1 MIMRRILLVLAALFI
16 GFGSVSAKKRKEVKS
31 DLVGVWQQAGT
42 MDGKLQ
48 ARPILKIIDADGTF
62 STMVVYSG
70 NSSGKMTQ
78 LGTYKIMND
87 SIYKETITNHL
98 IRSHE
103 GTTVPIKYRF
113 ADDGKEVLILEF
125 ENGAGKSV
133 FREMWLRISAK
144 AIAK

>member
-1 MIMRRILLVLAALFI
+1 MRRVLLVLTALLI
-16 GFGSVSAKKRKEVKS
+16 GFGSVSAKKRKAVKS

-62 STMVVYSG
+62 STMFVYSG
-70 NSSGKMTQ
+70 NTSGRMTQ

-87 SIYKETITNHL
+87 SIYKETITNHF
-98 IRSHE
+98 IRSQE
-103 GTTVPIKYRF
+103 GMTVPIKYRF
-113 ADDGKEVLILEF
+113 ADDAKEVLILEF
-125 ENGAGKSV
+125 ENGAGKAV

-144 AIAK
+144 AIVK

>member
-1 MIMRRILLVLAALFI
+1 MRRVLLVLTALLI
-16 GFGSVSAKKRKEVKS
+16 GFGSVSAKKRKAVKS
-31 DLVGVWQQAGT
+31 DLVGVWQQAGA

-62 STMVVYSG
+62 STMFVYNG
-70 NSSGKMTQ
+70 NSSGRMTQ

-87 SIYKETITNHL
+87 SIYKETITNHF
-98 IRSHE
+98 IRSQE
-103 GTTVPIKYRF
+103 GMTVPIKYRF
-113 ADDGKEVLILEF
+113 ADDGKVVLILEF

-144 AIAK
+144 GIAK

>member
-1 MIMRRILLVLAALFI
+1 MKRVLLVLAALLI
-16 GFGSVSAKKRKEVKS
+16 GLGSVSAKKRKEVKN

-42 MDGKLQ
+42 KDGKLQ

-62 STMVVYSG
+62 STMFVYSD
-70 NSSGKMTQ
+70 NTSGRMTQ

-87 SIYKETITNHL
+87 SIYEETITNHF
-98 IRSHE
+98 IRSQE
-103 GTTVPIKYRF
+103 GVTVPIKYRF
-113 ADDGKEVLILEF
+113 VDDSKEVLILEF
-125 ENGAGKSV
+125 ENGVGKAV

>member
-1 MIMRRILLVLAALFI
+1 MIMRRILLVLVALFI

-62 STMVVYSG
+62 STMFVYSG
-70 NSSGKMTQ
+70 NSSGRMTQ

-87 SIYKETITNHL
+87 SIYKETITNHF
-98 IRSHE
+98 IRNQE

-113 ADDGKEVLILEF
+113 ADDAKEVLILEF

-133 FREMWLRISAK
+133 FSEMWLRISAK

>member
-1 MIMRRILLVLAALFI
+1 MRRILLVLVALFI

-62 STMVVYSG
+62 STMFVYSG
-70 NSSGKMTQ
+70 NSSGRMTQ
-78 LGTYKIMND
+78 IGTYKIMND
-87 SIYKETITNHL
+87 SIYKETITNHF
-98 IRSHE
+98 IRSQE

-113 ADDGKEVLILEF
+113 ADDAKEVLILEF

-133 FREMWLRISAK
+133 FSEMWLRISAK
-144 AIAK
+144 AIVK

>member
-1 MIMRRILLVLAALFI
+1 MRRVLLVLTALLI
-16 GFGSVSAKKRKEVKS
+16 GFGSVSAKKRKAVKS

-62 STMVVYSG
+62 STMFVYSG
-70 NSSGKMTQ
+70 NSSGRMTQ

-87 SIYKETITNHL
+87 SIYKETITNHF
-98 IRSHE
+98 IRSQE

-113 ADDGKEVLILEF
+113 ADDAKEVLILEF
-125 ENGAGKSV
+125 ENGVGKSV
-133 FREMWLRISAK
+133 FSEMWLRISAK
-144 AIAK
+144 GIAK

>member
-1 MIMRRILLVLAALFI
+1 MKRILLVLTALLI
-16 GFGSVSAKKRKEVKS
+16 GLGSVSAKKRKEVKS

-87 SIYKETITNHL
+87 SIYKETITNHF
-98 IRSHE
+98 IRSQE

-113 ADDGKEVLILEF
+113 ADDAKEVLILEF

-133 FREMWLRISAK
+133 FSEMWLRISAK
-144 AIAK
+144 GIAK

>member
-1 MIMRRILLVLAALFI
+1 MIMRRILLVLVALII
-16 GFGSVSAKKRKEVKS
+16 GLGSVSAKMRKEVKS

-62 STMVVYSG
+62 STMFVYSG
-70 NSSGKMTQ
+70 NTSGRMTQ

-87 SIYKETITNHL
+87 SIYKETITNHF
-98 IRSHE
+98 IRSQE
-103 GTTVPIKYRF
+103 GMTVPIKYRF

-133 FREMWLRISAK
+133 FSEMWLRISAK
-144 AIAK
+144 AIVK

>member
-1 MIMRRILLVLAALFI
+1 MRRVLLVLTALLI

-31 DLVGVWQQAGT
+31 DLIGVWQQAGT

-62 STMVVYSG
+62 STMFVYSG
-70 NSSGKMTQ
+70 NTSGRMTQ

-87 SIYKETITNHL
+87 SIYKETITNHF
-98 IRSHE
+98 IRSQE

-113 ADDGKEVLILEF
+113 ADDAKEVLILEF

-133 FREMWLRISAK
+133 FSEMWLRISAK
-144 AIAK
+144 AIVK